1 MKKLYGVIGDPIAHS
16 MSPIMHNDLFQF
28 YQIDAHYHPF
38 HIQKEQLEDAV
49 NALKTIGVAGFNVTV
64 PHKGEIM
71 KWLDEIDPLAEAI
84 GAVNTVVNRNGKLTG
99 YNTDGPGFVK
109 GLRMLVQPLPGQ
121 RVLIVGA
128 GGAAKA
134 IYYALAKEGINMI
147 DICNRTVEKAV
158 ELKKSCPFSVNTE
171 ILSIKEAEEK
181 LNQYTLLIQ
190 TTLIGMEP
198 ATDFSPLS
206 LENLNRDA
214 LVSDIIYNPLE
225 TKLLREAKEKGAIIQ
240 NGIDMFVYQG
250 ALAFQKWT
258 GIMPDTAR
266 MKINVTK
273 QLGGNP
279 C

>member
-38 HIQKEQLEDAV
+38 HIRKEQLQDAV
-49 NALKTIGVAGFNVTV
+49 NALKTIGIAGFNVTV
-64 PHKGEIM
+64 PHKGEII

-84 GAVNTVVNRNGKLTG
+84 GAVNTVVNRNGRLTG
-99 YNTDGPGFVK
+99 YNTDGPGFVR
-109 GLRMLVQPLPGQ
+109 GLRRLIPSLWGQ

-134 IYYALAKEGINMI
+134 IYYTLAQEGINEI
-147 DICNRTVEKAV
+147 DICNRTAEKAV
-158 ELKKSCPFSVNTE
+158 ALKSGCPFSVQTE

-181 LNQYTLLIQ
+181 LNQYSLLIQ

-206 LENLNRDA
+206 LENLNRNA
-214 LVSDIIYNPLE
+214 FISDIIYNPLE
-225 TKLLREAKEKGAIIQ
+225 TKLLREAKKKGVGTQ

-250 ALAFQKWT
+250 ALAFQNWT
-258 GIMPDTAR
+258 GIVPDTAR